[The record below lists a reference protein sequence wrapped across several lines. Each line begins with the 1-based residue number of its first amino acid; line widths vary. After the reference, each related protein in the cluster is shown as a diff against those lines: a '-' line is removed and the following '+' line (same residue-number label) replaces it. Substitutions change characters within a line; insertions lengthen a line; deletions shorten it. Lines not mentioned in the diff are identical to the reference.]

1 MPDAADRGPAAD
13 APAAPAPELDHGP
26 APEPADAAVTVAIT
40 RRAAP
45 EDASVMPAWVHTPG

>member
-1 MPDAADRGPAAD
+1 MPDAAGRGPAAD

-45 EDASVMPAWVHTPG
+45 RRTPPSCTRGSTPG